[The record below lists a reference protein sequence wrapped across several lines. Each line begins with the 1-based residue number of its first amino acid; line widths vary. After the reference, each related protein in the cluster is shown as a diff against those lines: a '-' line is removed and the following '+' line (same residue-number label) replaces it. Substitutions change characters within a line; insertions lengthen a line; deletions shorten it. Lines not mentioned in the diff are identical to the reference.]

1 MRLSFL
7 YFLAQVCCLRET
19 GSAEYDV
26 ELLIFSCLCL
36 LSCIVTGMYPIS
48 CLKTAWDGS
57 QGLMCVRQVIYQLSY
72 SSTPTLLRI
81 LVTSCEVL
89 LTGMSESR
97 GGGWRFLINVV
108 FLELVAIPERT

>member
-57 QGLMCVRQVIYQLSY
+57 QGLAAPRKKL
-72 SSTPTLLRI
+72 
-81 LVTSCEVL
+81 SCEL
-89 LTGMSESR
+89 YPS
-97 GGGWRFLINVV
+97 LINHV
-108 FLELVAIPERT
+108 LPALQEHLVRKTVCDTQGPE